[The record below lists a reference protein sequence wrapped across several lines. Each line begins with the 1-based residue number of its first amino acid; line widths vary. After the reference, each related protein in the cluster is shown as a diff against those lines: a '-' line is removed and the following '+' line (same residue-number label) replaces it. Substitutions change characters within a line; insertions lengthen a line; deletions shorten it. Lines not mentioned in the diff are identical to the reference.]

1 ARIACRAAEGGTNGP
16 GFLKFPESFVLGVA
30 TSAYQIEGAALQGGR
45 KPSIWDD
52 FSRQHGKTAEGA
64 TGDVACDHYHRF
76 REDVRLMAAMGVRAY
91 RFSISWSRL
100 IPDGEGEV
108 NEEGAKFYSD
118 LIDALLAQPLA
129 RLRPS
134 RDAVDHGQRSGDREP
149 YLAGHNLLMAHAEG
163 ASQVQFSCSARCFV
177 RNYFGPY
184 FKIDN
189 AKADIRD
196 LDVGDLD
203 DWESDMPMPFLEHVK
218 EEKEAKSRKKNSV
231 NMQDFSKDPMA
242 FAAMGG
248 GASGSS
254 MAFVT
259 LTIEETEKIGK
270 AGTEKLSSAWTSML
284 ENGGIKVQAYAV
296 DPGSVLFVI
305 NSPSVIAQVK
315 SFILD
320 QPNVD
325 FWELSQQRAY
335 PDGRTAPLTADE
347 ERRTRLK
354 TLKDSLP
361 SEKPKPPAPT
371 KPVTKQASASGKGG
385 KKKPKAEL

>member
-1 ARIACRAAEGGTNGP
+1 MLFFMMYLLLLVVVVVVAVLVVLVVVLVGFVVLVILAKTTRAGGMPCSGRLAP
-16 GFLKFPESFVLGVA
+16 WWLLSLSCLHLQPVA
-30 TSAYQIEGAALQGGR
+30 
-45 KPSIWDD
+45 
-52 FSRQHGKTAEGA
+52 
-64 TGDVACDHYHRF
+64 
-76 REDVRLMAAMGVRAY
+76 
-91 RFSISWSRL
+91 
-100 IPDGEGEV
+100 
-108 NEEGAKFYSD
+108 
-118 LIDALLAQPLA
+118 
-129 RLRPS
+129 
-134 RDAVDHGQRSGDREP
+134 
-149 YLAGHNLLMAHAEG
+149 AG
-163 ASQVQFSCSARCFV
+163 
-177 RNYFGPY
+177 NYFGPY

-296 DPGSVLFVI
+296 DPGSVLFV
-305 NSPSVIAQVK
+305 ALLQ
-315 SFILD
+315 L
-320 QPNVD
+320 
-325 FWELSQQRAY
+325 L
-335 PDGRTAPLTADE
+335 
-347 ERRTRLK
+347 
-354 TLKDSLP
+354 
-361 SEKPKPPAPT
+361 
-371 KPVTKQASASGKGG
+371 
-385 KKKPKAEL
+385 